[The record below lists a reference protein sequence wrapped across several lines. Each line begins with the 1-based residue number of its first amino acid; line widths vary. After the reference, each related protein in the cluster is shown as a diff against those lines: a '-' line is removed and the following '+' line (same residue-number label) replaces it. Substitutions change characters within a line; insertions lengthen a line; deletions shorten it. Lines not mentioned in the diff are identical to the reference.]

1 MEAAPRRV
9 RRRGAA
15 TGGAVPQSQ
24 ARWLRTRFYLNAHR
38 HELTLA
44 AQDLY
49 PAAWRVADTSLLAG
63 PGWLPGRPV
72 PMDRVVLTWRP
83 GLHRK
88 GTDGTGPESA
98 AIRPTATDRG
108 APFASYSAALGALA
122 RPGLYENRVCYR
134 LLDAAASPAAA
145 HLAFGEGSYFE
156 MINICEAVAHEY
168 AAAALNRRPGLCG
181 SPVHGEVPV
190 RISLTGNPS
199 AASLLPLR
207 TKVGNPADP
216 RRRPVMTAVTTLTL
230 RADRDTGEA
239 SMILLWRDPS
249 QVASGG
255 GLYQVAPAGMFQ
267 PSHNAP
273 WNLAND
279 FSLWRAIVREL
290 AEELLGCG
298 EDYGSAGRPVDYDA
312 WPLYAALSRARR
324 AGQARLFWLGMGV
337 DPLSLAADQLTVL
350 VLDAP
355 VFDELF
361 GTLAPANP
369 EGHLL
374 TRDPDASPGAPP
386 GVSFTEGN
394 VTLFSSGRPT
404 VPASAAL
411 LRLAWEHRAFLL
423 KH

>member
-1 MEAAPRRV
+1 
-9 RRRGAA
+9 
-15 TGGAVPQSQ
+15 VPQSQ

-49 PAAWRVADTSLLAG
+49 PAAWRVAGTSLLAG
-63 PGWLPGRPV
+63 PGWLPGAPV
-72 PMDRVVLTWRP
+72 PLDRVVLTWRP

-98 AIRPTATDRG
+98 AVRPLASSRG
-108 APFASYSAALGALA
+108 KPFASYSAALGALA

-156 MINICEAVAHEY
+156 MINISEAVAHEY
-168 AAAALNRRPGLCG
+168 AAAVLDLPHPAGPGSGFCAA
-181 SPVHGEVPV
+181 PVHGEVPV
-190 RISLTGNPS
+190 AISLTGNPG
-199 AASLLPLR
+199 AASKLPLR
-207 TKVGNPADP
+207 TKIGNPADP

-230 RADRDTGEA
+230 RADRDAGEA

-290 AEELLGCG
+290 AEELLGRG
-298 EDYGSAGRPVDYDA
+298 EDYGSASASICYEA
-312 WPLYAALSRARR
+312 WPLYAALSRAQR
-324 AGQARLFWLGMGV
+324 AGQARVFWLGMGV

-361 GTLAPANP
+361 GSLVHANE
-369 EGHLL
+369 EGRIL
-374 TRDPDASPGAPP
+374 TREPGARL
-386 GVSFTEGN
+386 GAAAGIGFTADN
-394 VTLFSSGRPT
+394 VKLYSTGKPI

-411 LRLAWEHRAFLL
+411 LRLAWEHRDLL
-423 KH
+423 LR

>member
-1 MEAAPRRV
+1 
-9 RRRGAA
+9 
-15 TGGAVPQSQ
+15 VPQSQ
-24 ARWLRTRFYLNAHR
+24 TRWLRTRFYLNAHR
-38 HELTLA
+38 HELALA

-49 PAAWRVADTSLLAG
+49 PAAWRVAGTPLLAG
-63 PGWLPGRPV
+63 PGWLPGAPV
-72 PMDRVVLTWRP
+72 PLDRVTLTWRP
-83 GLHRK
+83 GRHRK

-98 AIRPTATDRG
+98 AIRPPATRG
-108 APFASYSAALGALA
+108 EPFASYSAALGSLA
-122 RPGLYENRVCYR
+122 RPGLYENRDCYR

-156 MINICEAVAHEY
+156 MINISEAVAHEY
-168 AAAALNRRPGLCG
+168 AAAVLDLPDPAGAGFCAA
-181 SPVHGEVPV
+181 PVHGELPV
-190 RISLTGNPS
+190 AISLTGNPG
-199 AASLLPLR
+199 AALKLPLR
-207 TKVGNPADP
+207 TKIGNPADP

-273 WNLAND
+273 WNLPND

-290 AEELLGCG
+290 AEELLGRG
-298 EDYGSAGRPVDYDA
+298 EDYGSASRPISYDD

-324 AGQARLFWLGMGV
+324 AGQARVYWLGMGV

-361 GTLAPANP
+361 GTLVYANT

-374 TRDPDASPGAPP
+374 ARDPDGREGAPP
-386 GVSFTEGN
+386 GVAFTADS
-394 VTLFSSGRPT
+394 VKLYSTDRPM

-411 LRLAWEHRAFLL
+411 LRLAWEHRARLL
-423 KH
+423 G